1 MSTKKGYLLIALA
14 GCFWGTLGL
23 FGKILFSYNF
33 TPQLVVFCRLFM
45 GFIFLCIIIL
55 IKDKSLFGID
65 KRGLKYT
72 ALIGFFS
79 QALFNILY
87 FQTIQKTS
95 ITTAVILLYTAPSF
109 LLIMGK
115 LIYKEA
121 ITSDKII
128 ALIMC
133 FIGCFLA
140 VTGGFINGLNINIS
154 GVFIGIGAGFTYA
167 LATILGKAIIDKYN
181 PLTII
186 LYSFGFG
193 WIFLVPISKPL
204 TLLHL
209 NYDVKLI
216 ISIIGFGLIP
226 ATLSYV
232 LYFTGL
238 SHGVE
243 VSKAG
248 IVSSLEIVISAL
260 ISVLIF
266 KEHLL
271 GYKLVGVI
279 IIMLSIAFTPLK
291 NLFRRL
297 QKVKFLVGR
306 L

>member
-1 MSTKKGYLLIALA
+1 
-14 GCFWGTLGL
+14 
-23 FGKILFSYNF
+23 
-33 TPQLVVFCRLFM
+33 
-45 GFIFLCIIIL
+45 
-55 IKDKSLFGID
+55 
-65 KRGLKYT
+65 
-72 ALIGFFS
+72 
-79 QALFNILY
+79 
-87 FQTIQKTS
+87 
-95 ITTAVILLYTAPSF
+95 
-109 LLIMGK
+109 MGK
-115 LIYKEA
+115 LIYKET

-140 VTGGFINGLNINIS
+140 VTGGSINSMNINIS
-154 GVFIGIGAGFTYA
+154 GVLIGIGAGFTYA
-167 LATILGKAIIDKYN
+167 LATILGKAIIDEYN

-186 LYSFGFG
+186 LYSFAFG
-193 WIFLVPISKPL
+193 WIFLLPISKPL

-209 NYDVKLI
+209 NYDIKMI
-216 ISIIGFGLIP
+216 ISMLGFGLIP

-248 IVSSLEIVISAL
+248 IVSSLEIVVSVL

-279 IIMLSIAFTPLK
+279 IIMLSISFTPLK
-291 NLFRRL
+291 NVFRRV
-297 QKVKFLVGR
+297 QKLKLLVDE

>member
-1 MSTKKGYLLIALA
+1 MTIKKGYLLIALA

-45 GFIFLCIIIL
+45 GFIFLCILIL
-55 IKDKSLFGID
+55 IKDKSLFQID

-128 ALIMC
+128 TLIMC
-133 FIGCFLA
+133 TIGCFLA
-140 VTGGFINGLNINIS
+140 VTGGFIGGLKINVS
-154 GVFIGIGAGFTYA
+154 GVFMGIGAGFTYA
-167 LATILGKAIIDKYN
+167 LATILGKAILDKYH

-193 WIFLVPISKPL
+193 WIFLVPISNPL

-209 NYDVKLI
+209 TYDVKLI
-216 ISIIGFGLIP
+216 ISILGFGLIP

-248 IVSSLEIVISAL
+248 IISSLEIVVSVL

-266 KEHLL
+266 KEHLV

-291 NLFRRL
+291 NVFCRL
-297 QKVKFLVGR
+297 QKRKFLMDKI
-306 L
+306 

>member
-1 MSTKKGYLLIALA
+1 MSIKKGYFLIALA
-14 GCFWGTLGL
+14 GCFWGTIGL
-23 FGKILFSYNF
+23 FAKILFSYNF
-33 TPQLVVFCRLFM
+33 TPQLAVFCRLFM
-45 GFIFLCIIIL
+45 GSIFLCIIIL
-55 IKDKSLFGID
+55 IKDKRLFGID

-133 FIGCFLA
+133 SIGCFLA
-140 VTGGFINGLNINIS
+140 VTGGSIDSMNINIS
-154 GVFIGIGAGFTYA
+154 GVFIGLGAGFTYA
-167 LATILGKAIIDKYN
+167 LATILGKAILDKYN

-248 IVSSLEIVISAL
+248 IVSSLEIVVSVL

-266 KEHLL
+266 NEHLL

-291 NLFRRL
+291 NVFSRL
-297 QKVKFLVGR
+297 QKVKFLVDKI
-306 L
+306 